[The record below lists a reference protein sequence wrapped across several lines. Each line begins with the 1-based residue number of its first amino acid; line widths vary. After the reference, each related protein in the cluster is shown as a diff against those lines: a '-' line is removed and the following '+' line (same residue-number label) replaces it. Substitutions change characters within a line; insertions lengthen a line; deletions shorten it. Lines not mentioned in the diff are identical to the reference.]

1 MGYRE
6 ASIMMT
12 KAQEP
17 MTDLDALLMKAR
29 EADPGDRIDLR
40 DEIAAH
46 GEAAIEAMNDWLA
59 DPRLAAFAIRVLERV
74 GQSPAHRPAVLEVL
88 AAIDRDELPPHLE
101 SDLNRALGSLGV
113 AVPLPTAGGRGRRQ
127 SPARRPIGTR
137 DHDHRAPSALEGR
150 ARARVD
156 EPEDRVASI
165 RRGQAGVDTLVA
177 RPEQPLGT
185 VLGYRPR
192 PRRWSPTSGDRRR
205 SHRATAAPGSAV
217 DLAQG
222 RPLSV
227 ILPARRQEIFVSERI
242 SPE

>member
-46 GEAAIEAMNDWLA
+46 GEAAIEAMNDWLG
-59 DPRLAAFAIRVLERV
+59 DPRLAAFAIRVLERA
-74 GQSPAHRPAVLEVL
+74 GQSPTHRPAVLEVL
-88 AAIDRDELPPHLE
+88 DAIDRDELPPHLQ

-156 EPEDRVASI
+156 EPEDRAASI
-165 RRGQAGVDTLVA
+165 RRGRQEWTLWWPDRNNRWEQYSDIDPA
-177 RPEQPLGT
+177 RDVGPLLREIDEDPT
-185 VLGYRPR
+185 ALPPR
-192 PRRWSPTSGDRRR
+192 PVRR
-205 SHRATAAPGSAV
+205 ST
-217 DLAQG
+217 
-222 RPLSV
+222 
-227 ILPARRQEIFVSERI
+227 
-242 SPE
+242 SPRDVPFQ